1 MRKSRYYSIFWL
13 LSLQNRYLLHTTKKC
28 LLQPAPAKHIENI
41 SIVFLFPLKS
51 KLIKTSPSVP
61 SIWTHFI
68 AKYQRCSLLLGSV
81 FHEQEQV
88 HPAPPQSLWQNLSSA
103 SVLQFLCSHPPE
115 GEMHLTYVFSVC
127 MGWAWTSPTLAGLY
141 WAKVHAVDVQYF
153 CKI

>member
-88 HPAPPQSLWQNLSSA
+88 HLAPPQSLWQNLSSA

-127 MGWAWTSPTLAGLY
+127 MGCAWDVHERAPHALAGL
-141 WAKVHAVDVQYF
+141 
-153 CKI
+153 